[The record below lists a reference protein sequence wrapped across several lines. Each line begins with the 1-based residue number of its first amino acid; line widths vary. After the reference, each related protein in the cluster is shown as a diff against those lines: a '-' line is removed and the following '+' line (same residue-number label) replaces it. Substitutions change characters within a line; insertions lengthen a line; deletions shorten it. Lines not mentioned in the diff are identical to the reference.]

1 MVIKYD
7 TEIKDEAILANI
19 DRITNQ
25 IFKLLPNREEGLD
38 WETPLQNLII
48 ELAGMDR
55 LLEDH
60 VNLFSILCKL
70 EDLLTLTK
78 PDDFFMFRKIIFE
91 CLSQMNEVKKCVTDL
106 NQCANVWSI

>member
-1 MVIKYD
+1 MVLKYGVEVD
-7 TEIKDEAILANI
+7 NYAIESILKK
-19 DRITNQ
+19 ITNQ
-25 IFKLLPNREEGLD
+25 IYKLLPMREENGD
-38 WETPLQNLII
+38 WKKPLETIME

-70 EDLLTLTK
+70 EDLLTLTE

-91 CLSQMNEVKKCVTDL
+91 CLSQMNEVKKCVTDW